1 MRPKY
6 KNGKKR
12 IQGKQ
17 IPIINIPREIREYI
31 RSMKQKE
38 DFIKSK
44 NSKNKD
50 GFLETKVIITK
61 IIKLN

>member
-6 KNGKKR
+6 KNREKR

-17 IPIINIPREIREYI
+17 IPIINIPREIREYMGSI
-31 RSMKQKE
+31 TQK
-38 DFIKSK
+38 DFIKNK